1 LAIDYNRRKQAERE
15 VTKGQVE
22 AITEAMRLIAEDDR
36 QRGIER
42 SAPFTCGACAQQRSM
57 VGSVD
62 YGGIRLCN
70 DCATGYELARITH
83 SVTTCEEYAHQRR
96 ARRN

>member
-36 QRGIER
+36 QRGIDR
-42 SAPFTCGACAQQRSM
+42 SAPFTCGACGRQRSM

-62 YGGIRLCN
+62 YQGIRLCN
-70 DCATGYELARITH
+70 DCATGYELARMTH
-83 SVTTCEEYAHQRR
+83 SVTSCEEYARQRR
-96 ARRN
+96 DRRN

>member
-1 LAIDYNRRKQAERE
+1 MAIDFNRRKQAERE

-36 QRGIER
+36 QRGIDR
-42 SAPFTCGACAQQRSM
+42 AAPFTCGACGRQRSM

-96 ARRN
+96 SRRN